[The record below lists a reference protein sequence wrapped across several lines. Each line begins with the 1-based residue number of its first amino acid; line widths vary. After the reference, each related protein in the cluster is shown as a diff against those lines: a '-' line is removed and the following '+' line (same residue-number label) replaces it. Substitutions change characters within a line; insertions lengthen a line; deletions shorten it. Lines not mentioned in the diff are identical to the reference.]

1 MKHSSISDVIMKL
14 ENFNKLIKIET
25 SSCYA
30 NIWSQQLLFLWIYK
44 NTSRMKTDSTF
55 RFSIDL
61 YKKARSHYNWLFC
74 QIRGQVRIIS
84 KVIN

>member
-30 NIWSQQLLFLWIYK
+30 NIWSQQFLFL
-44 NTSRMKTDSTF
+44 
-55 RFSIDL
+55 
-61 YKKARSHYNWLFC
+61 
-74 QIRGQVRIIS
+74 
-84 KVIN
+84 